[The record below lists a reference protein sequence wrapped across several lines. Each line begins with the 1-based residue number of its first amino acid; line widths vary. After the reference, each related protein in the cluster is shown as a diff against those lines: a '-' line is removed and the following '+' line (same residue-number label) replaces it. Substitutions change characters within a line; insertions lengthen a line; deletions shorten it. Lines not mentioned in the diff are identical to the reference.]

1 MTGETRVKQRLRQT
15 DTRTDLPALRRVL
28 VVDDSRLDRRI
39 LRAPLERWG
48 YEVTEAASAEAALAL
63 CRQGEFDFVLSDWV
77 MPGMSG
83 PDFCRAFRA
92 LPREV
97 YGYFILLTVRNETSD
112 AAEGLD
118 AGADDFLSKPLDADE
133 LRARLQ
139 AGARLLEMQR
149 DVNEKNRL
157 LSDALTELQEVHD
170 ALDRDIAEARKL
182 QQSLVGNRQAEF
194 GQASIA
200 LMLHP
205 SGHVGGDLV
214 GWMPLSSRRVAFY
227 AIDVSGH
234 GVASAMMAARLAGIL
249 GGASGRGDL
258 AFALAEPAPDRHI
271 LPPEAVLARLNRM
284 VLEVMVVEQYFTCVW
299 CDADLETG
307 EVAIAQAG
315 HPHPLLLRADGRV
328 ERVGR
333 GGLPVG
339 LVAEATH
346 ESVHLRLNPGDR
358 LFLMSDGLLDVTGR
372 DGGTLG
378 EEGLIALARRNRA
391 LTGGAF
397 LDALMWDVERLAG
410 GGGGERSRR
419 DAARAGEDDIS
430 GVLFCW
436 HGPTG
441 PR

>member
-1 MTGETRVKQRLRQT
+1 VKQPLRHT
-15 DTRTDLPALRRVL
+15 DIRTDQPALRRVL

-92 LPREV
+92 LPREA
-97 YGYFILLTVRNETSD
+97 YGYFILLTVRSETSD

-157 LSDALTELQEVHD
+157 LSDALSELQEVHD

-214 GWMPLSSRRVAFY
+214 GWMPLSDRRVAFY

-249 GGASGRGDL
+249 GGASGRGEV
-258 AFALAEPAPDRHI
+258 ALALTDAAPDRRI
-271 LPPEAVLARLNRM
+271 LSPEAVLARLNRM
-284 VLEVMVVEQYFTCVW
+284 VIDVMEVEQYFTCVW

-307 EVAIAQAG
+307 EVAIVQAG

-328 ERVGR
+328 ERVGQ

-339 LVAEATH
+339 LDDDATH
-346 ESVHLRLNPGDR
+346 EAVRLRLNPGDR

-372 DGGTLG
+372 DGVTLG

-397 LDALMWDVERLAG
+397 LDALMWDVERLG
-410 GGGGERSRR
+410 GGSRDGGRR
-419 DAARAGEDDIS
+419 GGARAVEDDIS
-430 GVLFCW
+430 GVLYCW
-436 HGPTG
+436 HGPPG
-441 PR
+441 RG

>member
-1 MTGETRVKQRLRQT
+1 MPLLEVRDLVAGYGPIRALDGVSIHVDEGELVAIIGANGAGKSTLLMAVSGIVPPRSGSISCAGRPLAGLAPHEIVRLGIGQS
-15 DTRTDLPALRRVL
+15 PEG
-28 VVDDSRLDRRI
+28 RRI
-39 LRAPLERWG
+39 
-48 YEVTEAASAEAALAL
+48 
-63 CRQGEFDFVLSDWV
+63 F
-77 MPGMSG
+77 
-83 PDFCRAFRA
+83 
-92 LPREV
+92 PR
-97 YGYFILLTVRNETSD
+97 LTVRENLELGGFTQ
-112 AAEGLD
+112 
-118 AGADDFLSKPLDADE
+118 ADRS
-133 LRARLQ
+133 R
-139 AGARLLEMQR
+139 
-149 DVNEKNRL
+149 
-157 LSDALTELQEVHD
+157 
-170 ALDRDIAEARKL
+170 LDRDIAEARKL

-284 VLEVMVVEQYFTCVW
+284 VLEVMEVEQYFTCVW

-397 LDALMWDVERLAG
+397 LDALMWDVERLG
-410 GGGGERSRR
+410 GGSGGERSRR